1 MTIDMI
7 TYFPEILPDES
18 LYSLVCRY
26 KKYNFPLD
34 HHHVTQQL
42 FGKTH
47 ITVRPDLTVRLKE
60 FSDRTYH
67 ILKLDVNDVIFKLTI
82 WPFYFHFLLPNRK
95 GLLLDKLKKETQKNF
110 LQTSGLLNKYF
121 FGSTLPKYCP
131 VCMADAYKYHGIF
144 YWKKVHQIPS
154 ILVCPIHNYF
164 LKTAKVNEK
173 EVTSFYQLVDASEES
188 CDLNDIIVNED
199 LFLFDLA
206 NSMYG
211 LLLERDKESHLFNKQ
226 RLVMMIKMLYPFK
239 KHIDTRKLIQ
249 DIKQFYETK
258 LLSLFIKDEIIRES
272 FFNLNDMRRNF
283 ENPLKNLLMI
293 KFLEHQLKCRVDEI
307 DFCVGVG
314 KLTHRILS
322 NAKTFELNES
332 IKEDLKT
339 KKKESRKEWN
349 KILTKKAQVTIRSIS
364 ELHQKLY
371 IFLLTH
377 DNAWLKKMNK
387 AHHLNYMKIKKA
399 NLESLYIHT
408 DKNYCEEIHK
418 AYETLIKNNYRKI
431 ITRTILLRVAQIPR
445 TEALRKLPET
455 NKLISKLIE
464 TKVQKDRRLNG
475 FTT

>member
-1 MTIDMI
+1 MI
-7 TYFPEILPDES
+7 AYFPEILPDES

-26 KKYNFPLD
+26 KKYNFPLN

-47 ITVRPDLTVRLKE
+47 IAVRPDLTVRLKE
-60 FSDRTYH
+60 FSDRTFH
-67 ILKLDVNDVIFKLTI
+67 ILKLDVSDVIYKLTI

-95 GLLLDKLKKETQKNF
+95 GLLLDKLKKVTQKNF

-131 VCMADAYKYHGIF
+131 VCMADAYKYYGIF

-154 ILVCPIHNYF
+154 ILVCPIHNCF

-173 EVTSFYQLVDASEES
+173 EVTSFYQLVDASQES
-188 CDLNDIIVNED
+188 CDLNDIMVNED

-211 LLLERDKESHLFNKQ
+211 LLLEKDKESHLFNKQ
-226 RLVMMIKMLYPFK
+226 RLVMLVKMLYPVK
-239 KHIDTRKLIQ
+239 KHNENMKLIQ
-249 DIKQFYETK
+249 DINQFYEIK
-258 LLSLFIKDEIIRES
+258 LLSLFIKDEITRES

-293 KFLEHQLKCRVDEI
+293 KFLEHQLKCKVDEI
-307 DFCVGVG
+307 DFCVGEG

-322 NAKTFELNES
+322 NANNFDLNES
-332 IKEDLKT
+332 TIEDLKA
-339 KKKESRKEWN
+339 KKIECRKEWN
-349 KILTKKAQVTIRSIS
+349 KILSDNAQLKISYIRKFYKELTK
-364 ELHQKLY
+364 
-371 IFLLTH
+371 FLLTY
-377 DNAWLKKMNK
+377 DKAWLIKVNK
-387 AHHLNYMKIKKA
+387 AHHLNYLKIKKA
-399 NLESLYIHT
+399 NLDSQYIHT

-418 AYETLIKNNYRKI
+418 AYETLVKKKYRKI
-431 ITRTILLRVAQIPR
+431 ITRTILLRIAQIPR

-455 NKLISKLIE
+455 NKLIGKLIE
-464 TKVQKDRRLNG
+464 TKEQKDKRLNRST
-475 FTT
+475 F